1 MDRPDDPN
9 LADETG
15 DPFANEPDA
24 WAESDRAWDA
34 RWSDDPDADDPDAG
48 GPDAYDPD
56 AYDPDAVD
64 DTPPRVASGPAS
76 PRPTTTS
83 VADSYLDGMQ
93 GAGPYLGLGM
103 QIAASMAVFVGGGY
117 AIDRWLG
124 TSPVGLLIGAVIG
137 MAGIVALVVRI
148 ARDADAENAAR
159 KARAKAKK

>member
-9 LADETG
+9 LDDETV
-15 DPFANEPDA
+15 DPFADEPDA
-24 WAESDRAWDA
+24 WAESDREWDA
-34 RWSDDPDADDPDAG
+34 RWSDDPDADDPD
-48 GPDAYDPD
+48 
-56 AYDPDAVD
+56 VLD
-64 DTPPRVASGPAS
+64 DTAPPATSGPAA

-124 TSPVGLLIGAVIG
+124 TSPVGLLVGAVIG
-137 MAGIVALVVRI
+137 MVGIVALVVRI
-148 ARDADAENAAR
+148 AREADAQNAAR
-159 KARAKAKK
+159 KASAKAKK